1 MAVDMVAGA
10 VKKILDAVVGGTFV
24 EDDPLPAE
32 ADLARF
38 LDVSRPTMRE
48 AVRTLSLGGVLN
60 VVHGRGTFLLPRFRW
75 GELRYLMYVSAHEGN
90 AVEVEVKVL
99 GVEEMIE
106 VGAVRLAARNR
117 TEEDLAEMRRCVEQ
131 YAVADHADD
140 VQALVGIDYAFH
152 DAILG
157 TTGNQFV
164 SSAVHPYRDALL
176 GARFRATE
184 SGEVRSRVD
193 SQHRE
198 ILAAVEKQD
207 EDLAVSLMQEHMTQT
222 REDILAARERRADEV
237 SENL

>member
-10 VKKILDAVVGGTFV
+10 VKKILDAVVDGTFV
-24 EDDPLPAE
+24 EEETLPAE

-75 GELRYLMYVSAHEGN
+75 SELRYLMYVAAHEGN
-90 AVEVEVKVL
+90 SVEVEVNVL

-106 VGAVRLAARNR
+106 VGAIRLATCAR
-117 TEEDLAEMRRCVEQ
+117 TDEDLAEMRRCVEQ
-131 YAVADHADD
+131 YVVADRADD

-152 DAILG
+152 DVILG
-157 TTGNQFV
+157 ASGNQFV
-164 SSAVHPYRDALL
+164 SSAVHPYRDVLL
-176 GARFRATE
+176 GVRFRATE
-184 SGEVRSRVD
+184 SAEVRGRVD

-198 ILAAVEKQD
+198 ILAAMEKQD
-207 EDLAVSLMQEHMTQT
+207 EEEAVALMRAHMEQT
-222 REDILAARERRADEV
+222 RADILAARGRRADEV

>member
-10 VKKILDAVVGGTFV
+10 VKKILDTVVDGTFV
-24 EDDPLPAE
+24 EEDPLPAE

-140 VQALVGIDYAFH
+140 VQALVGIDYAWEPP
-152 DAILG
+152 G
-157 TTGNQFV
+157 TSSSPRRCTPTGTPC
-164 SSAVHPYRDALL
+164 SGRGSARPSPARC
-176 GARFRATE
+176 GAEWTP
-184 SGEVRSRVD
+184 STGRSWR
-193 SQHRE
+193 RWRNR
-198 ILAAVEKQD
+198 
-207 EDLAVSLMQEHMTQT
+207 T
-222 REDILAARERRADEV
+222 RTWR
-237 SENL
+237 SP